1 MIHTHKKISGLVLA
15 VTAAL
20 VCLTPAQAADITL
33 KLGHLANEDN
43 SWHKGALK
51 FADEVKALTNG
62 KVEVKVFANDA
73 IGKEMDLINGM
84 QLGTVDMTITGESL
98 QNWAPKAALLA
109 LPYAFKS
116 MADMDKAVNGPLG
129 EEIKKEIQEKAKIIP
144 LAYFARGPRDLTSNK
159 PVKTVDDV
167 KGLKMRVPNVPVFVQ
182 FWRAVGAQPTP
193 MAFGEVFT
201 SLQTGVIE
209 AQENP
214 LALIKSASFFE
225 VQKYVNRTEH
235 VRSWIYLAIGE
246 KSFNKLNAEQKQAVQ
261 EAAKRAQAHERE
273 IMLGDEKKLEDE
285 LKAKGMIF
293 VDTDQ
298 SGFANK
304 AKEAVLSSAKEELK
318 PIIQKLYAN

>member
-109 LPYAFKS
+109 LPYA
-116 MADMDKAVNGPLG
+116 L
-129 EEIKKEIQEKAKIIP
+129 
-144 LAYFARGPRDLTSNK
+144 
-159 PVKTVDDV
+159 
-167 KGLKMRVPNVPVFVQ
+167 
-182 FWRAVGAQPTP
+182 RAWPTWTRP
-193 MAFGEVFT
+193 
-201 SLQTGVIE
+201 
-209 AQENP
+209 
-214 LALIKSASFFE
+214 
-225 VQKYVNRTEH
+225 
-235 VRSWIYLAIGE
+235 
-246 KSFNKLNAEQKQAVQ
+246 
-261 EAAKRAQAHERE
+261 
-273 IMLGDEKKLEDE
+273 
-285 LKAKGMIF
+285 
-293 VDTDQ
+293 
-298 SGFANK
+298 
-304 AKEAVLSSAKEELK
+304 
-318 PIIQKLYAN
+318 